1 MRSQSGSR
9 DPADYKLEGP
19 AALRVLFGQC
29 GECAWYK
36 ILVRSMTGYGRGQSE
51 GGGCRVTV
59 EIRSVNHRFLDLKL
73 RGAALEPAQE
83 EKLRQLVGK
92 TVTRGALSLST
103 RVDRGGTSTELHVD
117 QAIARR
123 AHNELRQLSDLLG
136 MEGEVPLSMICNQPG
151 VMVAAE
157 SDPESDQEAAGL
169 LAEQLLQAGG
179 DALAELAQM
188 RLTEGSIL
196 RRDLESRLTKLR
208 ELATELAEHARDTP
222 EVAQKRLQERI
233 DRLLKHSKVEVDPA
247 RLAQEVA
254 IVADKLDI
262 TEELVRV
269 SAHLEQLAEL
279 IGKTEPVGRK
289 LDFLVQELG
298 REFNTVTSKS
308 QSAKVAHLVVEA
320 KAEMEKIREQVQNIE

>member
-1 MRSQSGSR
+1 MHPQIGSR
-9 DPADYKLEGP
+9 DPADYNSGASAGLG
-19 AALRVLFGQC
+19 AS
-29 GECAWYK
+29 GEERAECPWYK
-36 ILVRSMTGYGRGQSE
+36 LHVRSMTGYGRGQSE
-51 GGGCRVTV
+51 GDGCRVTV

-73 RGAALEPAQE
+73 RGTALEPAQE

-103 RVDRGGTSTELHVD
+103 RVDRGAGATELHVD
-117 QAIARR
+117 QAAAQR
-123 AHNELRQLSDLLG
+123 AHAQLRQLSDQLG
-136 MEGEVPLSMICNQPG
+136 LEGEIPLSMICNQPG
-151 VMVAAE
+151 VMAVAE
-157 SDPESDQEAAGL
+157 SDPEADKVAAGL
-169 LAEQLLQAGG
+169 LAEQVLQAGAL
-179 DALAELAQM
+179 ALAELAQM

-196 RRDLESRLTKLR
+196 RRDLESRLTKLQ
-208 ELATELAEHARDTP
+208 ELAAALAEHAKDTP
-222 EVAQKRLQERI
+222 EVAQKRLQDRL
-233 DRLLKHSKVEVDPA
+233 DRLLKHSTVEVDPA

-269 SAHLEQLAEL
+269 SAHLEQVAEL
-279 IGKTEPVGRK
+279 ISKSEPVGRK